1 MLFAMMRPA
10 ERDREFIA
18 DLLPK
23 PARLGK
29 AQMVRVA
36 GIAAA
41 DKAGLLRYKSGD
53 AACPQPLGSGRARER
68 RCSIVFV
75 GRYVSAKLRPFRP

>member
-18 DLLPK
+18 DLLSK
-23 PARLGK
+23 PARPGK

-41 DKAGLLRYKSGD
+41 DKAGLLRYK
-53 AACPQPLGSGRARER
+53 A
-68 RCSIVFV
+68 
-75 GRYVSAKLRPFRP
+75 

>member
-1 MLFAMMRPA
+1 MRQLAQAVCGFQRLKAVSRPPIRFLAGAMLFAMKRPA

-23 PARLGK
+23 SARLDK

-41 DKAGLLRYKSGD
+41 DKAGLLRYK
-53 AACPQPLGSGRARER
+53 A
-68 RCSIVFV
+68 
-75 GRYVSAKLRPFRP
+75 